1 MQQAPC
7 FFLILETSI
16 SKGIKPAFLIDL
28 GAVFADAV
36 FVMVAFLGT
45 KSLLADIKDNPNLYI
60 LGGVLLMVYAIISA
74 ITTIRK
80 KEEIIENDPIEPKG
94 FLLVSYFIKGF
105 FLNIINVG
113 TFLFWLGLL
122 VSIAPTLELET
133 SRIIVFFSTVM
144 LGYLILGFVKIV
156 LAKQLSK
163 TLTPPVIYKIRL
175 SVCAF
180 VGRLWDLFYLS
191 RRLCARARRLITFD
205 KSMEVNKEA
214 PSGFEPLYKLL
225 QSSA

>member
-1 MQQAPC
+1 MNDVLSALPFSVLLIFATGPL

-36 FVMVAFLGT
+36 FVLVAFLGT

-80 KEEIIENDPIEPKG
+80 KEEIIENEPIEPKG
-94 FLLVSYFIKGF
+94 FRLFSYFIKGF

-122 VSIAPTLELET
+122 VSIAPALELET

-144 LGYLILGFVKIV
+144 LGYLILGFIKIV

-163 TLTPPVIYKIRL
+163 TLTPTVIYKIRL
-175 SVCAF
+175 SVCVLLVVF
-180 VGRLWDLFYLS
+180 GIYFIYQGVY
-191 RRLCARARRLITFD
+191 
-205 KSMEVNKEA
+205 A
-214 PSGFEPLYKLL
+214 PEPDVLL
-225 QSSA
+225 PSINQWK

>member
-1 MQQAPC
+1 MNDVLSALPFSVLLIFATGPL

-36 FVMVAFLGT
+36 FVLVAFLGT

-80 KEEIIENDPIEPKG
+80 KEEIIENEPIEPKG
-94 FLLVSYFIKGF
+94 FRLFSYFIKGF

-144 LGYLILGFVKIV
+144 LGYLILGFIKIV

-163 TLTPPVIYKIRL
+163 TLTPAVIYKIRL
-175 SVCAF
+175 SVCVLLVVF
-180 VGRLWDLFYLS
+180 GIYFIYQGVY
-191 RRLCARARRLITFD
+191 
-205 KSMEVNKEA
+205 A
-214 PSGFEPLYKLL
+214 PEPDVLL
-225 QSSA
+225 PSINQWK

>member
-1 MQQAPC
+1 MNDILSALPFSVLLIFATGPL

-28 GAVFADAV
+28 GAVFADTV
-36 FVMVAFLGT
+36 FVLVAFLGT

-60 LGGVLLMVYAIISA
+60 LGGVLLIVYAIISA

-80 KEEIIENDPIEPKG
+80 KEEIIENEPIEPKG
-94 FLLVSYFIKGF
+94 FRLFSYFIKGF

-144 LGYLILGFVKIV
+144 LGYLILGFIKIV

-163 TLTPPVIYKIRL
+163 TLTPTVIYKIRL
-175 SVCAF
+175 SVCILLVVF
-180 VGRLWDLFYLS
+180 GIYFNYQGVY
-191 RRLCARARRLITFD
+191 
-205 KSMEVNKEA
+205 A
-214 PSGFEPLYKLL
+214 PEPDVLL
-225 QSSA
+225 PSINQWK

>member
-1 MQQAPC
+1 MNDILSALPFSVLLIFATGPL

-36 FVMVAFLGT
+36 FVLVAFLGT

-80 KEEIIENDPIEPKG
+80 KEEIIENEPIEPKG
-94 FLLVSYFIKGF
+94 FRLFSYFIKGF

-144 LGYLILGFVKIV
+144 LGYLILGFIKIV

-163 TLTPPVIYKIRL
+163 TLTPNVIYKIRL
-175 SVCAF
+175 SVCVLLVVF
-180 VGRLWDLFYLS
+180 GIYFIYQGVYVPEPDVLL
-191 RRLCARARRLITFD
+191 
-205 KSMEVNKEA
+205 
-214 PSGFEPLYKLL
+214 PSINQWK
-225 QSSA
+225 

>member
-1 MQQAPC
+1 MNDVLSALPFSVLLIFATGPL

-28 GAVFADAV
+28 GAVFADAI
-36 FVMVAFLGT
+36 FVSVAFLGT
-45 KSLLADIKDNPNLYI
+45 KSLLADIQDNPNLYI
-60 LGGVLLMVYAIISA
+60 FGGVLLLVYAIISA

-80 KEEIIENDPIEPKG
+80 KEEIIENGHIEPKG
-94 FLLVSYFIKGF
+94 FRLFTYFLKGF
-105 FLNIINVG
+105 FLNIINIG

-144 LGYLILGFVKIV
+144 LGYLALGFIKIV

-163 TLTPPVIYKIRL
+163 TLTPPVIYRIRMF
-175 SVCAF
+175 VCLLLVVFGIYFIYKGVYAPEP
-180 VGRLWDLFYLS
+180 
-191 RRLCARARRLITFD
+191 
-205 KSMEVNKEA
+205 EVLL
-214 PSGFEPLYKLL
+214 PSIK
-225 QSSA
+225 QWN

>member
-1 MQQAPC
+1 MNDILSALPFSVLLIFATGPL

-36 FVMVAFLGT
+36 FVLVAFLGT

-80 KEEIIENDPIEPKG
+80 KEEIIENEPIEPKG
-94 FLLVSYFIKGF
+94 FRLFSYFIKGF

-144 LGYLILGFVKIV
+144 LGYLILGLIKIV

-163 TLTPPVIYKIRL
+163 TLTPTVIYKIRL
-175 SVCAF
+175 SVCVLLVVF
-180 VGRLWDLFYLS
+180 GIYFIYQGVY
-191 RRLCARARRLITFD
+191 
-205 KSMEVNKEA
+205 A
-214 PSGFEPLYKLL
+214 PEPDVLL
-225 QSSA
+225 PSINQWK

>member
-1 MQQAPC
+1 MNDILSALPFSVLLIFATGPL

-36 FVMVAFLGT
+36 FVLVAFLGT

-60 LGGVLLMVYAIISA
+60 LGAVLLMVYAIISA

-80 KEEIIENDPIEPKG
+80 KEEIIENEPIEPKG
-94 FLLVSYFIKGF
+94 FRLFSYFIKGF

-144 LGYLILGFVKIV
+144 LGYLILGFIKIV

-163 TLTPPVIYKIRL
+163 TLTPTVIYKIRL
-175 SVCAF
+175 SVCVLLVIF
-180 VGRLWDLFYLS
+180 GIYFIYQGVY
-191 RRLCARARRLITFD
+191 
-205 KSMEVNKEA
+205 A
-214 PSGFEPLYKLL
+214 PEPDVLL
-225 QSSA
+225 PSINQWK

>member
-1 MQQAPC
+1 MNDILSALPFSVLLIFATGPL

-36 FVMVAFLGT
+36 FVLVAFLGT

-80 KEEIIENDPIEPKG
+80 KEEIIENEPIEPKG
-94 FLLVSYFIKGF
+94 FRLFSYFIKGF

-144 LGYLILGFVKIV
+144 LGYLILGFIKIV

-163 TLTPPVIYKIRL
+163 TLTPTVIYKIRL
-175 SVCAF
+175 SVCVLLVVF
-180 VGRLWDLFYLS
+180 GIYFIYQGVY
-191 RRLCARARRLITFD
+191 
-205 KSMEVNKEA
+205 A
-214 PSGFEPLYKLL
+214 PESDVLL
-225 QSSA
+225 PSINQWK

>member
-1 MQQAPC
+1 MNDVLTALPFSVLLIFATGPL

-36 FVMVAFLGT
+36 FVLVAFLGT
-45 KSLLADIKDNPNLYI
+45 KSLLADIKDNPNLFI
-60 LGGVLLMVYAIISA
+60 LGGVLLLVYAIISA

-80 KEEIIENDPIEPKG
+80 KEEIIENESIEPKG
-94 FLLVSYFIKGF
+94 FRLFAYFVKGF

-122 VSIAPTLELET
+122 VSIAPTLDLET

-144 LGYLILGFVKIV
+144 LGYLILGFIKIV

-163 TLTPPVIYKIRL
+163 TLTPPVIYKTRL
-175 SVCAF
+175 FVCVLLVIF
-180 VGRLWDLFYLS
+180 GIYFIYQGVY
-191 RRLCARARRLITFD
+191 
-205 KSMEVNKEA
+205 A
-214 PSGFEPLYKLL
+214 PEPDILL
-225 QSSA
+225 PSINQWK

>member
-1 MQQAPC
+1 MNDILSALPFSVLLIFATGPL

-28 GAVFADAV
+28 GAVLADAV
-36 FVMVAFLGT
+36 FVLVAFLGT
-45 KSLLADIKDNPNLYI
+45 KSLLADINDNPNLYI

-80 KEEIIENDPIEPKG
+80 KEEIIENEPIEPKG
-94 FLLVSYFIKGF
+94 FRLFSYFIKGF

-144 LGYLILGFVKIV
+144 LGYLILGFIKIV

-163 TLTPPVIYKIRL
+163 TLTPTVIYKIRL
-175 SVCAF
+175 SVCVLLVVF
-180 VGRLWDLFYLS
+180 GIYFIYQGVY
-191 RRLCARARRLITFD
+191 
-205 KSMEVNKEA
+205 A
-214 PSGFEPLYKLL
+214 PEPDVLL
-225 QSSA
+225 PSINQWK

>member
-1 MQQAPC
+1 MNDILSALPFSVLLIFATGPL

-36 FVMVAFLGT
+36 FVLVAFLGT

-80 KEEIIENDPIEPKG
+80 KEEIIENEPIEPKG
-94 FLLVSYFIKGF
+94 FRLFSYFIKGF

-113 TFLFWLGLL
+113 TFLFWLGLF

-144 LGYLILGFVKIV
+144 IGYLILGFVKIV

-175 SVCAF
+175 SVCVLLVIFGIYFIYQGVYAQEPD
-180 VGRLWDLFYLS
+180 VLL
-191 RRLCARARRLITFD
+191 
-205 KSMEVNKEA
+205 
-214 PSGFEPLYKLL
+214 PSINQWK
-225 QSSA
+225 

>member
-1 MQQAPC
+1 MNDVLSALPFSVLLIFATGPL

-36 FVMVAFLGT
+36 FVLVAFLGT

-80 KEEIIENDPIEPKG
+80 KEEIIENEPIEPKG
-94 FLLVSYFIKGF
+94 FRLFSYFIKGF

-133 SRIIVFFSTVM
+133 SRIILFFSTVM
-144 LGYLILGFVKIV
+144 LGYLILGFIKIV

-163 TLTPPVIYKIRL
+163 TLTPTVIYKIRL
-175 SVCAF
+175 SVCVLF
-180 VGRLWDLFYLS
+180 VVFGIYFIYQG
-191 RRLCARARRLITFD
+191 
-205 KSMEVNKEA
+205 VYA
-214 PSGFEPLYKLL
+214 PEPDVLL
-225 QSSA
+225 PSINQWK

>member
-1 MQQAPC
+1 MNDVLSALPFSVLLIFATGPL

-36 FVMVAFLGT
+36 FVLVAFLGT

-60 LGGVLLMVYAIISA
+60 LGGVLLLVYAIISG

-80 KEEIIENDPIEPKG
+80 KEEISENEPIEPKG
-94 FLLVSYFIKGF
+94 FRLFSYLIKGF

-133 SRIIVFFSTVM
+133 DRIIVFFSTVM
-144 LGYLILGFVKIV
+144 LGYLSLGFIKIV

-163 TLTPPVIYKIRL
+163 TLTPSVIYKIRL
-175 SVCAF
+175 TVCVLLVVFGIYFIYQGVYVAEPDI
-180 VGRLWDLFYLS
+180 LL
-191 RRLCARARRLITFD
+191 
-205 KSMEVNKEA
+205 
-214 PSGFEPLYKLL
+214 PSINQWK
-225 QSSA
+225 

>member
-1 MQQAPC
+1 MNDILSALPFSVLLIFATGPL

-28 GAVFADAV
+28 GAVFADAI
-36 FVMVAFLGT
+36 FVLVAFLGT

-80 KEEIIENDPIEPKG
+80 KEEIIENEPIEPKG
-94 FLLVSYFIKGF
+94 FRLFSYFIKGF

-144 LGYLILGFVKIV
+144 LGYLILGFIKIV
-156 LAKQLSK
+156 RAKQLSK
-163 TLTPPVIYKIRL
+163 TLTPTVIYKIRL
-175 SVCAF
+175 SVCVLLVVF
-180 VGRLWDLFYLS
+180 GIYFIYQGVY
-191 RRLCARARRLITFD
+191 
-205 KSMEVNKEA
+205 A
-214 PSGFEPLYKLL
+214 PEPDVLL
-225 QSSA
+225 PSINQWK

>member
-1 MQQAPC
+1 MNDVLSALPFSVLLIFATGPL

-28 GAVFADAV
+28 GAVFADSV
-36 FVMVAFLGT
+36 FVLVAFLGT

-80 KEEIIENDPIEPKG
+80 KEEIIEHESIETKG
-94 FLLVSYFIKGF
+94 FRLFSYFIKGF

-113 TFLFWLGLL
+113 TFLFWLGLF

-144 LGYLILGFVKIV
+144 LGYLILGFIKIV

-175 SVCAF
+175 LVCVLLVIFGIYFIYQGVYAPEPD
-180 VGRLWDLFYLS
+180 VLLPS
-191 RRLCARARRLITFD
+191 I
-205 KSMEVNKEA
+205 NKW
-214 PSGFEPLYKLL
+214 K
-225 QSSA
+225 

>member
-1 MQQAPC
+1 MNDVLSALPFSVLLIFATGPL

-28 GAVFADAV
+28 GAVFADAI
-36 FVMVAFLGT
+36 FVSIAFLGT
-45 KSLLADIKDNPNLYI
+45 KSLLADIQDNPNLYI
-60 LGGVLLMVYAIISA
+60 FGGVLLLVYAIIST

-80 KEEIIENDPIEPKG
+80 KEEIIENGHIEPNG
-94 FLLVSYFIKGF
+94 FRLFTYFLKGF
-105 FLNIINVG
+105 FLNIINIG

-144 LGYLILGFVKIV
+144 LGYLVLGFIKIV

-163 TLTPPVIYKIRL
+163 TLTPPVIYRIRMF
-175 SVCAF
+175 VCLLLVVFGIYFIYQGVYAPEP
-180 VGRLWDLFYLS
+180 
-191 RRLCARARRLITFD
+191 
-205 KSMEVNKEA
+205 EVLL
-214 PSGFEPLYKLL
+214 PSIK
-225 QSSA
+225 QWN

>member
-1 MQQAPC
+1 MNDVLSALPFSVLLIFATGPL

-36 FVMVAFLGT
+36 FVLVAFLGT
-45 KSLLADIKDNPNLYI
+45 KSLLADIKDNPNLFI
-60 LGGVLLMVYAIISA
+60 LGGVLLLVYAIISA

-80 KEEIIENDPIEPKG
+80 KEEIIENESIEPKG
-94 FLLVSYFIKGF
+94 FRLFAYFVKGF

-122 VSIAPTLELET
+122 VSIAPTLDLET

-144 LGYLILGFVKIV
+144 LGYLILGFIKIV

-163 TLTPPVIYKIRL
+163 TLTPPVIYKTRL
-175 SVCAF
+175 FVCVLLVVF
-180 VGRLWDLFYLS
+180 GIYFIYQGVY
-191 RRLCARARRLITFD
+191 
-205 KSMEVNKEA
+205 A
-214 PSGFEPLYKLL
+214 PEPDILL
-225 QSSA
+225 PSINQWK

>member
-1 MQQAPC
+1 MNDVLSALPFSVLLIFATGPL

-36 FVMVAFLGT
+36 FVLVAFLGT

-60 LGGVLLMVYAIISA
+60 LGGVLLIVYAIISA

-80 KEEIIENDPIEPKG
+80 KEEIIENDPIDPKG
-94 FLLVSYFIKGF
+94 FRLFSFFIKGF

-122 VSIAPTLELET
+122 VSVAPTLELET
-133 SRIIVFFSTVM
+133 TRIIVFFSTVM

-175 SVCAF
+175 SVCVLLVVF
-180 VGRLWDLFYLS
+180 GIYFIYQGVYVSEPDVLL
-191 RRLCARARRLITFD
+191 
-205 KSMEVNKEA
+205 
-214 PSGFEPLYKLL
+214 PSINQWK
-225 QSSA
+225 

>member
-1 MQQAPC
+1 MNDILSALPFSVLLIFATGPL

-36 FVMVAFLGT
+36 FVLVAFLGT

-80 KEEIIENDPIEPKG
+80 KEEIIENEPIEPKG
-94 FLLVSYFIKGF
+94 FRLFSYFIKGF

-122 VSIAPTLELET
+122 VSIAPALELET

-144 LGYLILGFVKIV
+144 LGYLILGFIKIV

-163 TLTPPVIYKIRL
+163 TLTPTVIYKIRL
-175 SVCAF
+175 SVCVLLVVF
-180 VGRLWDLFYLS
+180 GIYFIYQGVY
-191 RRLCARARRLITFD
+191 
-205 KSMEVNKEA
+205 A
-214 PSGFEPLYKLL
+214 PEPDVLL
-225 QSSA
+225 PSINQWK

>member
-1 MQQAPC
+1 MNDVLSALPFSVLLIFATGPL

-36 FVMVAFLGT
+36 FVLVAFLGT
-45 KSLLADIKDNPNLYI
+45 KSLLTDIKDNPNLYI
-60 LGGVLLMVYAIISA
+60 FGGVLLMVYAIISV
-74 ITTIRK
+74 IITIRK
-80 KEEIIENDPIEPKG
+80 KDQIIENEPIELKG
-94 FLLVSYFIKGF
+94 FHLFSYFIKGF

-133 SRIIVFFSTVM
+133 SRIIIFFSTVM
-144 LGYLILGFVKIV
+144 LGYLALGFIKIV

-163 TLTPPVIYKIRL
+163 TLTPPVIYKIRI
-175 SVCAF
+175 SVC
-180 VGRLWDLFYLS
+180 VL
-191 RRLCARARRLITFD
+191 LIVFGIYFIYQGVYNPESD
-205 KSMEVNKEA
+205 FLL
-214 PSGFEPLYKLL
+214 PSINQWK
-225 QSSA
+225 